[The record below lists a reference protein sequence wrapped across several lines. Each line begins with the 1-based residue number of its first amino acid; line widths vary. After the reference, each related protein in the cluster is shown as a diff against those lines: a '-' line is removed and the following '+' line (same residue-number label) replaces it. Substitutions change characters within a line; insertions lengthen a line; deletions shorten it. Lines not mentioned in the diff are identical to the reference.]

1 MRLKIAYLLAGCTV
15 TLLAACAPMKAHET
29 EQAMPKPAVAVTA
42 NPDHE
47 AMLRSV
53 DPQLAANKQLVYD
66 MWRTLLDA
74 HDVEAGKKYL
84 APGYIQHNPNIDTG
98 RDAILAA
105 IRSFG
110 AAKPIPDRIQE
121 DLVAIVAE
129 KDLVVLVFAAEHHEP
144 RAYTTTWFDMFRV
157 DNGVITEHWDNGTLA
172 PGSVAGRYVPVVEN
186 PDQQAVL
193 SSHDVKLAANKRRV
207 YDMWRV
213 LLDAQQVEEAPKY
226 LAENYIQHNPLA
238 NTGLSGFMDFF
249 RQFAQPKAVQPTLDG
264 LVNMVAEGDLVVL
277 ATVASDKDANGHP
290 YTTTWFDMFRVKGTK
305 MVEHWDTATI
315 PVSQ

>member
-15 TLLAACAPMKAHET
+15 TLLAACAPIKAHKV
-29 EQAMPKPAVAVTA
+29 EQAAPQPAVAVTA

-47 AMLRSV
+47 SMLSSTN
-53 DPQLAANKQLVYD
+53 PQLAANKRLVYD

-105 IRSFG
+105 IGSFG
-110 AAKPIPDRIQE
+110 AARPIPDRIQK

-129 KDLVVLVFAAEHHEP
+129 KDLVVLVFVAEHDEP

-157 DNGVITEHWDNGTLA
+157 NNGVITEHWDNGTLA
-172 PGSVAGRYVPVVEN
+172 PGSVAGRYAPVVEN

-193 SSHDVKLAANKRRV
+193 SSHDSKLAANKRRV

-226 LAENYIQHNPLA
+226 LAKDYIQHNPLA

-249 RQFAQPKAVQPTLDG
+249 RQFAQPKAVQPTLNG
-264 LVNMVAEGDLVVL
+264 FVNMVAEGDLVVL
-277 ATVASDKDANGHP
+277 ATVANDKDSNGRP
-290 YTTTWFDMFRVKGTK
+290 YTTTWFDMFRVKGDK